1 MATFIMLGKY
11 SAEAMK
17 GMSPNRTKK
26 AVSLVKS
33 LGGEVKAMYALL
45 GVHDLLFIFDF
56 PGVEDAMKASVAL
69 AKMTGISFIT
79 APALTVA
86 EFDKMMPKA

>member
-1 MATFIMLGKY
+1 
-11 SAEAMK
+11 
-17 GMSPNRTKK
+17 
-26 AVSLVKS
+26 
-33 LGGEVKAMYALL
+33 MYALL

-69 AKMTGISFIT
+69 AKMTGISFT
-79 APALTVA
+79 TDPALTVA